1 MLESL
6 LGLLDHYQLMGSND
20 WIYWFDMELEI
31 GQNWNRCFGRHG
43 HIGKF
48 IKDIPTILYITRIPF
63 VLTRLTLFYVYKIT
77 QKKKSSLTCITFRLE
92 SSTWSGQRFLH
103 RFCMVTGELLMLM
116 WRQWD
121 LKAQRTWGGLCQWKS
136 SSPNTHT
143 EGGYKKQDSDKFSGR
158 AFGLGK
164 R

>member
-31 GQNWNRCFGRHG
+31 GQNWNRCFGWHG

-77 QKKKSSLTCITFRLE
+77 QKEEFFDLYHFQTWIFHMVWTKISAQILYGDGWALNANVKTVRPE
-92 SSTWSGQRFLH
+92 STEDMRWIVSVKIQQPQHTH
-103 RFCMVTGELLMLM
+103 R
-116 WRQWD
+116 
-121 LKAQRTWGGLCQWKS
+121 GGI
-136 SSPNTHT
+136 
-143 EGGYKKQDSDKFSGR
+143 
-158 AFGLGK
+158 
-164 R
+164 